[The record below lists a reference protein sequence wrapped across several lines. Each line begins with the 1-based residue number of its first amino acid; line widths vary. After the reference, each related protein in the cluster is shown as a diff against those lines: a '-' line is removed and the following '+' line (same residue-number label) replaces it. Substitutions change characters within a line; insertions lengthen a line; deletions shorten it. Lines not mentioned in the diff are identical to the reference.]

1 MSKWFRKL
9 VPIIWL
15 IIWRLPITPIA
26 TAQKK
31 TNRSTS
37 SNTLCCHGYHGRSGR
52 TISGLQDGQASSAS
66 PLFRSL
72 QNIRTSGVC
81 VSEGPRRRKG
91 RRGGGSGHNQQWS
104 TVSLPGLPLPKININ
119 LALKQRSTKLA
130 RLVQQNKSLFS
141 KLYWC

>member
-1 MSKWFRKL
+1 MQKNNSGEAQPLKKKGEKKRKKRGGERRKKKRKKNQFSNVSKWFRKL

-91 RRGGGSGHNQQWS
+91 RRGGGSGHNQQ
-104 TVSLPGLPLPKININ
+104 
-119 LALKQRSTKLA
+119 
-130 RLVQQNKSLFS
+130 
-141 KLYWC
+141 